1 MVNNSAQ
8 STLGE
13 LRDPDAEVDGLARS
27 LPSGRGSRSAVGLF
41 RPLRIFGN
49 LLNGINLM
57 LAVQSCLQK
66 FSVCLPG
73 RNTIRPDS
81 SHPSGGAYRDRHGRW
96 GGMRWTRRRF
106 AREVIAGRVPMNP

>member
-27 LPSGRGSRSAVGLF
+27 LSSGRGLRRVGGLI
-41 RPLRIFGN
+41 RPPRILGD
-49 LLNGINLM
+49 LLNGINPM

-66 FSVCLPG
+66 FFVCLPG

-81 SHPSGGAYRDRHGRW
+81 SHPTGAAYRDRHGRGVGC
-96 GGMRWTRRRF
+96 GGRGSVLR
-106 AREVIAGRVPMNP
+106 AR